1 MGINIVHLMRIN
13 FAIRQRLAN
22 ERSLGGGAGHRQPTA
37 GAIMVDRAAA
47 NQRQNVVAVSQGV
60 G

>member
-1 MGINIVHLMRIN
+1 MRIN